1 MKTFKTRS
9 VYFVF
14 SLTIFVSALV
24 IIKSIMALSIFFKP
38 LFNSSV
44 ATCWLACSEISLLI
58 NERKL
63 GSSPGNGQT
72 WYNLADGVT
81 GLAQLSLCVAIP
93 SPPPRRNGREG
104 TSTKT

>member
-1 MKTFKTRS
+1 
-9 VYFVF
+9 
-14 SLTIFVSALV
+14 
-24 IIKSIMALSIFFKP
+24 MALSIFTN
-38 LFNSSV
+38 L
-44 ATCWLACSEISLLI
+44 CLILLLLLAGSLVPGEISLSI

-93 SPPPRRNGREG
+93 SPHQGETEGRERLRKPN
-104 TSTKT
+104 TNRVI